1 MEIGSEETINY
12 NIKPTLIKVIIKK
25 DRYLWSHALRRLLLS
40 LYSIGT
46 GGGTTNSTNY
56 IVYVH
61 TKRNSHQCLIINGRS
76 DI

>member
-25 DRYLWSHALRRLLLS
+25 DRYLWSHALRRLLL
-40 LYSIGT
+40 
-46 GGGTTNSTNY
+46 Y
-56 IVYVH
+56 IYIYI
-61 TKRNSHQCLIINGRS
+61 RNSHQCLIINGRS